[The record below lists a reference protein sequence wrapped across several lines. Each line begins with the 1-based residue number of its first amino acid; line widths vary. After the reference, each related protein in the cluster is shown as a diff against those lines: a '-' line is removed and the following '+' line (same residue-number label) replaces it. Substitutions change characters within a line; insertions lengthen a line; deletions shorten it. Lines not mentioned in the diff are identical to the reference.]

1 MVTEEEMP
9 VLIQGSQFISQ
20 VQITDFELIQG
31 CITKSLTP
39 HNDQGQPIRPS
50 DVVLQHIA
58 GLEQELSQLDDTAWN
73 LTGLERE
80 NIIANQMEPLEE
92 RLQSCKQYLRSIENA
107 NWDGFELPV
116 ERDLEASFVRGL
128 MNSHYHVEEVDR
140 FLPGHIESPEERR
153 EPPVESKPSR
163 SVHAQERSKKCREI
177 AKRIWDRQTDFT
189 ISGMVNHSEI
199 VHQARQI
206 DGRPYSEMTVRNWI
220 RDLCPN
226 RKPGRRPANKI
237 PFGATADNPSMPQ

>member
-1 MVTEEEMP
+1 MVTEKEMP

-39 HNDQGQPIRPS
+39 HNDQNQPIRPA

-58 GLEQELSQLDDTAWN
+58 GLEQEISQLDEEAWN
-73 LTGLERE
+73 LTGMERE
-80 NIIANQMEPLEE
+80 EIIANQIEPLEE
-92 RLQSCKQYLRSIENA
+92 RLQSCKLYLGSIENT
-107 NWDGFELPV
+107 NWDGFELPE
-116 ERDLEASFVRGL
+116 ERNLEAYFVRVL
-128 MNSHYHVEEVDR
+128 MNSHFHAEEVDR
-140 FLPGHIESPEERR
+140 FLPGHTESPEKGKLLSA
-153 EPPVESKPSR
+153 ESKPSR
-163 SVHAQERSKKCREI
+163 SVHAQECSKKCREI
-177 AKRIWDRQTDFT
+177 AKRIWDRQPDFT
-189 ISGMVNHSEI
+189 IAGMINRSEI
-199 VHQARQI
+199 AGQALQI
-206 DGRPYSEMTVRNWI
+206 NGRPYSEMTVRNWI